1 MSDESTFDWDETFY
15 SLQYNTESRGK
26 ILKDLRVKE
35 GYEMHRT
42 LNKNDNGCHYSYKKL
57 KKGSPRGRNEEYA
70 WQININDYSS
80 ELQERFGKRSFW
92 NFIHEYWEH
101 RGEFKSTNGKNYF
114 VITKSAKPATKR
126 KSKELSSKW
135 KHRVEKGIKYAEK
148 MMNATDNIEKIRRQ
162 KRRRQKRRRYEDE
175 DEDEEDCNRIYHPAH
190 KRRKTD
196 INYGF

>member
-57 KKGSPRGRNEEYA
+57 KKVSPRGRNKEYD
-70 WQININDYSS
+70 WQININNDSY
-80 ELQERFGKRSFW
+80 ELRRRFGEGIFW
-92 NFIHEYWEH
+92 NYTQNCLEH
-101 RGEFKSTNGKNYF
+101 CGRFKSTNGRYYF
-114 VITKSAKPATKR
+114 VITKPAEKR
-126 KSKELSSKW
+126 ESRSW
-135 KHRVEKGIKYAEK
+135 KRRVEKGIKYSEK
-148 MMNATDNIEKIRRQ
+148 MMDATDNIEEIRRQ
-162 KRRRQKRRRYEDE
+162 KRRRQKRRRQKRRGQKRRRSG
-175 DEDEEDCNRIYHPAH
+175 DEEGDR

-196 INYGF
+196 SNIDYEI